1 MLVVI
6 EMAQVPEWIEE
17 SPEEIEEMVIELSE
31 EGNSPSDIG
40 RILRDKHGIPS
51 VKDVLGKSVLE
62 ILKENDQD
70 PELPE
75 DLLDL
80 MRKAVNLREHLDRNP
95 KDNRSQRSL
104 NTLES
109 RIQKIAKYYK
119 EEEKLPQ
126 DWRYDPEQAPLRER
140 GELEFFAIHLH

>member
-1 MLVVI
+1 MLSGGLEIEVLVVI
-6 EMAQVPEWIEE
+6 DMTQVPDWIEE
-17 SPEEIEEMVIELSE
+17 SPEEIEEMVIELADR
-31 EGNSPSDIG
+31 GNSPSDIG
-40 RILRDKHGIPS
+40 RILRDEHGIPS
-51 VKDVLGKSVLE
+51 VKEIMDKSVLE
-62 ILKENDQD
+62 ILQENNEEPD
-70 PELPE
+70 LPE

-119 EEEKLPQ
+119 KEEKLPQ
-126 DWRYDPEQAPLRER
+126 NWRYDPEEAALLVR
-140 GELEFFAIHLH
+140 G